1 MFSILIGSFLLSVL
15 HAIIPNHWL
24 AVLAIGRREK
34 WSAAETSKVTLVAA
48 LAHGLSTVVIGL
60 LLGFLGNSMAQKI
73 NHFTH
78 LVAPIIFII
87 LGTFFIYRHHRHK
100 HFQLSDVPQKIY
112 SKNRIIIALVLAMFF
127 SPCMEIEAYFLMAGT
142 QSQWLVV
149 IIAAMYVVITAAGM
163 TWLVSRAYKGLLKL
177 NWHALEHNA
186 GIITGITLIIT
197 GILSFFI
204 F

>member
-15 HAIIPNHWL
+15 HAVIPNHWL
-24 AVLAIGRREK
+24 PVLAIGIRGK
-34 WSAAETSKVTLVAA
+34 WTVAETSKVTLMAA
-48 LAHGLSTVVIGL
+48 LAHGLSTILIGL

-78 LVAPIIFII
+78 LVAPAIFLL

-100 HFQLSDVPQKIY
+100 HFQLSDIPQKIY
-112 SKNRIIIALVLAMFF
+112 TKNRIIMALVLAMFF

-142 QSQWLVV
+142 QSSWLVV
-149 IIAAMYVVITAAGM
+149 VIAMMYVVITAAGM